1 VTKIRAFL
9 VDVYETLLA
18 YDAEARFG
26 ALAGIANVDPAAW
39 RDNQL
44 SLRGPR
50 DRGEVSSAESFALSL
65 AACGADPAPELVA
78 KLVKADRDFMRA
90 YAPLYDDAVPFLKE
104 LRSRGFAIALVS
116 NCADSTR
123 PLLGDLDLLP
133 LADHVILSC
142 EVRSAKPSP
151 EVYRIA
157 LDALGVPAADA
168 AMVDDQPAYL
178 RGAAAVG
185 VRGIQIVRDTGQPD
199 PAFTPVRNLLDVFAL
214 L

>member
-1 VTKIRAFL
+1 VTNIRAFL

-18 YDAEARFG
+18 YDADARFA
-26 ALAGIANVDPAAW
+26 ALAGIAEVDPAAW
-39 RDNQL
+39 RENQL

-50 DRGEVSSAESFALSL
+50 DRGEVSSAESFARSL

-78 KLVKADRDFMRA
+78 RLVRADRDFMRA

-104 LRSRGFAIALVS
+104 LRSRDFAIALVS

-123 PLLGDLDLLP
+123 PLLGDLDLLS
-133 LADHVILSC
+133 LADHAILSC

-151 EVYRIA
+151 EIYRIA
-157 LDALGVPAADA
+157 LDALGVSAEEAV
-168 AMVDDQPAYL
+168 MVDDQPGYL
-178 RGAAAVG
+178 RGAVAVG
-185 VRGIQIVRDTGQPD
+185 VRGIQIDRGTERPD
-199 PAFTPVRNLLDVFAL
+199 PACTPVRSLLDIFAL